1 MKFRDSAS
9 LVGEWMKR
17 LVIIQLGGRAMRN
30 AVDKLNYLQVKP
42 VGDQGDDSA
51 FV

>member
-30 AVDKLNYLQVKP
+30 AVDKLCTAGK
-42 VGDQGDDSA
+42 SA
-51 FV
+51 VCSKNG